1 MDLSELWIGDHVKIR
16 STLEIG
22 TYEGK
27 LGNDIAIIKVHH
39 KKKEVIASDLESYT
53 LPKPKRTL
61 EFLEF
66 LELKEQT
73 KKNISSELDLHIKKL
88 NASLKEAKPERIL
101 DYQINACKQYLKDA
115 ITLRRHTVKIIHGK
129 GTGQLKA
136 EVLHIL
142 GDYSEVHHNIPANDG
157 GAVDVWFQY

>member
-1 MDLSELWIGDHVKIR
+1 MDLSSLWIGDHVKIR

-39 KKKEVIASDLESYT
+39 KKKEVISSDLESYT
-53 LPKPKRTL
+53 LPKPKKT
-61 EFLEF
+61 LEF
-66 LELKEQT
+66 LELKEQSV
-73 KKNISSELDLHIKKL
+73 KNITSELDLHIEKL
-88 NASLKEAKPERIL
+88 SPNLKEAKPERIL
-101 DYQINACKQYLKDA
+101 DYQIKACKQYLKDA

-142 GDYSEVHHNIPANDG
+142 GDYPEVYHNIPANDG